1 MGGLPTQKTIYAFVH
16 SPKDSKTMYVAL
28 REGLYLSK
36 DGGNQWSLLKKSP
49 KGVVAIVLQPKDP
62 SKIFAGSGD
71 GKIFL
76 SNDGGSNWKLQNRE
90 KQ

>member
-1 MGGLPTQKTIYAFVH
+1 MYA
-16 SPKDSKTMYVAL
+16 AL

-49 KGVVAIVLQPKDP
+49 KGIVAMVIQPKDS
-62 SKIFAGSGD
+62 SKIFAGTGD

-76 SNDGGSNWKLQNRE
+76 SKDGGYSWGLQ
-90 KQ
+90 K